1 MIRSLEI
8 IGEATKKIDDDFKAK
23 YPYVEWKKMARTRDK
38 LIHDYFGVDFDIVW
52 DIISSKLPELK
63 DFIDLVWTDLEKHP
77 PA

>member
-1 MIRSLEI
+1 
-8 IGEATKKIDDDFKAK
+8 
-23 YPYVEWKKMARTRDK
+23 MARTRDK

-63 DFIDLVWTDLEKHP
+63 DFIDLVWTDLEEHP